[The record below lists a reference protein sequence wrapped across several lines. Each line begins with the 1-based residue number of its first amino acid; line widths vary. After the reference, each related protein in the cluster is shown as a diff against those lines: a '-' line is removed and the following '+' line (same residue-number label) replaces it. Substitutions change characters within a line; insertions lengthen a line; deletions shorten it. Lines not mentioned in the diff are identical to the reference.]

1 MEPGSLTHPVRL
13 AGRSLLRLQ
22 SDARLT
28 ELARA
33 GHEPAFAA
41 IVDRYRPALLGYCT
55 RILGPE
61 RAEDAV
67 QQALASAHQA
77 MTSGDDR
84 PLRLRPWLY
93 RIAHN
98 AALNVLRARRDEAE
112 LSDGAPAAGG
122 APDEALAQRE
132 RLEEI
137 LAAIAT
143 LPPAQRD
150 ALLLRELE
158 GRSHEEIADALGV
171 SSGAARAVIFRAR
184 AAVRAACTALTPSPL
199 LMRLAEVAG
208 TSGGEHA
215 TGTAVKAAAGV
226 LAACA
231 VVGGA
236 TGGIVE
242 RRGADRP
249 VAHAAAG
256 HEDGGEQAA
265 DPAPPPPQ
273 EEPVAQAAATGPA
286 ATAAPARAGGR
297 DRDRDRGAARAGRR
311 VVAVAGVGALA
322 ERHDR
327 ERDARMPGSRP
338 PRDDGDERH
347 GGTTAPPQTAAER
360 HRGRDRRRGRDRQ
373 DEAGGEP
380 TRPQR
385 ARPDRGRPGGAAPPG
400 RGSGD
405 RDDDDAD
412 RGHEDRRP
420 PRPQSETPGDRHEG
434 RGGSGRRGGA
444 PPGAAVAPDGDED
457 ADYPTGGVSGR
468 RANAASMSASENSG
482 SSSEPDR

>member
-98 AALNVLRARRDEAE
+98 TALNVLRARRDEAE
-112 LSDGAPAAGG
+112 LSDAALASGG
-122 APDEALAQRE
+122 APDETLAQRE

-215 TGTAVKAAAGV
+215 SGTVAKAAAGV

-249 VAHAAAG
+249 VAHAQSG
-256 HEDGGEQAA
+256 RDDGGERAA
-265 DPAPPPPQ
+265 DPGAPPPQ
-273 EEPVAQAAATGPA
+273 EEPVARAAATGA
-286 ATAAPARAGGR
+286 AASAPPGRAARQR
-297 DRDRDRGAARAGRR
+297 DRDRDRGPQRTGRR

-322 ERHDR
+322 DRHDR
-327 ERDARMPGSRP
+327 ERDVRTAEPDDRR
-338 PRDDGDERH
+338 DGDRRH
-347 GGTTAPPQTAAER
+347 GGTVAPPPQAAAPERDGRRDR
-360 HRGRDRRRGRDRQ
+360 HRGRDHEQ
-373 DEAGGEP
+373 DAGGEP
-380 TRPQR
+380 ARPER
-385 ARPDRGRPGGAAPPG
+385 SRPDRGRPGGAAPPAPG
-400 RGSGD
+400 AEDVD
-405 RDDDDAD
+405 RDDRGHPDEDAD
-412 RGHEDRRP
+412 ARDDRG
-420 PRPQSETPGDRHEG
+420 QG
-434 RGGSGRRGGA
+434 RLHGGPGRRGGP
-444 PPGAAVAPDGDED
+444 PPGAAAAPDDGDE
-457 ADYPTGGVSGR
+457 DYPTGGVSGR

>member
-41 IVDRYRPALLGYCT
+41 IVDRYRPALLGYCA

-98 AALNVLRARRDEAE
+98 TALNVLRARRDEAE
-112 LSDGAPAAGG
+112 LSDGAVAAGG
-122 APDEALAQRE
+122 TPDEALAQRE

-215 TGTAVKAAAGV
+215 TGTVAKAAAGV

-249 VAHAAAG
+249 VAHADAG
-256 HEDGGEQAA
+256 HERGGEQAA
-265 DPAPPPPQ
+265 DPGTPPPQ
-273 EEPVAQAAATGPA
+273 EEPVARPAATGA
-286 ATAAPARAGGR
+286 AAIAPPARAA
-297 DRDRDRGAARAGRR
+297 DRARGARRAGRR
-311 VVAVAGVGALA
+311 VAAVAGVGALA
-322 ERHDR
+322 QRHDR
-327 ERDARMPGSRP
+327 ERDVRSPEPTS

-347 GGTTAPPQTAAER
+347 GGTVAPPPTASERHR
-360 HRGRDRRRGRDRQ
+360 HRGRDRGRDHEQ
-373 DEAGGEP
+373 DAGAEP
-380 TRPQR
+380 ARPQR
-385 ARPDRGRPGGAAPPG
+385 SRPDRGRPGGAAPPPRISGG
-400 RGSGD
+400 R
-405 RDDDDAD
+405 RDHDEERDHDDE
-412 RGHEDRRP
+412 RSQ
-420 PRPQSETPGDRHEG
+420 RPQPDTSESRHEG
-434 RGGSGRRGGA
+434 RGGSGRRGGP
-444 PPGAAVAPDGDED
+444 PPGAAAAPDDED
-457 ADYPTGGVSGR
+457 AEDYPTGGVSGR
-468 RANAASMSASENSG
+468 RANAASMSDSENSG